1 MTNNELFAMVL
12 RLLLAVVLGG
22 LIGLEREA
30 HGRPAGLRTHI
41 LVSLGAALFTV
52 ISQSYVGANSDPS
65 RIASQI
71 VSGIGFLGAGTI
83 IRQGSIIRGLTTAAS
98 LWTTAAIGMAA
109 GAGGSLIYLAIVSSV
124 IVFMTLSIISRFESA
139 MVSRQSSRDLVVVLS
154 HGRAGIMSVLEVFS
168 KYGVTVTGV
177 RSDEMESGTVET
189 RLSVRLPAGADI
201 SAINSD
207 LIALSEIKSFAW
219 D

>member
-1 MTNNELFAMVL
+1 MTNNELITMVL

-41 LVSLGAALFTV
+41 LVSLGAALFTI
-52 ISQSYVGANSDPS
+52 ISQSYTGARSDPS

-98 LWTTAAIGMAA
+98 LWTTAAIGMAV

-124 IVFMTLSIISRFESA
+124 IVFLTLSIISRLENA
-139 MVSRQSSRDLVVVLS
+139 MISRQSVRDLVVVFS
-154 HGRAGIMSVLEVFS
+154 QGRAGVMSVLEAFS
-168 KYGVTVTGV
+168 RYGVTVTGV
-177 RSDEMESGTVET
+177 RSEETESEAVET
-189 RLSVRLPAGADI
+189 RFSVRLPAGIDI
-201 SAINSD
+201 SAINHD
-207 LIALSEIKSFAW
+207 LVALSEIRSFTW

>member
-1 MTNNELFAMVL
+1 MPNDEFIHIVL
-12 RLLLAVVLGG
+12 RLLLAVALGG
-22 LIGLEREA
+22 LIGIEREA
-30 HGRPAGLRTHI
+30 HRRPAGLRTHI

-52 ISQSYVGANSDPS
+52 VSQSYTGPGSDPA

-109 GAGGSLIYLAIVSSV
+109 GAGGMLIYLAIVTSI
-124 IVFMTLSIISRFESA
+124 IVFFTLSLISKLENAMISR
-139 MVSRQSSRDLVVVLS
+139 QNSRDLVVVLPLS
-154 HGRAGIMSVLEVFS
+154 RTGIMSVLEILS
-168 KYGVTVTGV
+168 RYGVTVVGV
-177 RSDEMESGTVET
+177 KSDELESGVVET
-189 RLSVRLPAGADI
+189 RLHVKLPTGAEI
-201 SAINSD
+201 TAINAD
-207 LIALSEIKSFAW
+207 LTALTEVRSFTW